1 MLIILVSFNSAG
13 CPDDVV
19 NDWTNYQFSSV
30 IVIHF
35 MNGAGVQTTV
45 EDINTTQLKDL
56 MKNKD
61 MKGIFSKFRQFLYL
75 SVFREWKKCL
85 TCSFCWISFIKAL

>member
-1 MLIILVSFNSAG
+1 
-13 CPDDVV
+13 
-19 NDWTNYQFSSV
+19 
-30 IVIHF
+30 

-75 SVFREWKKCL
+75 SVFRE
-85 TCSFCWISFIKAL
+85 